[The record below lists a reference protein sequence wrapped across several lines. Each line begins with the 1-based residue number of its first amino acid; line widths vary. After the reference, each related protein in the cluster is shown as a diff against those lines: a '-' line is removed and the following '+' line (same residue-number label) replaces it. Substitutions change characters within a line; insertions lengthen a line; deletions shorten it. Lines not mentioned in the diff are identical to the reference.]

1 MRQAFHPYSRALPSR
16 SNQASGS
23 VWSDEQAASSRP
35 SLSHCSASLRLDL
48 AGSGPT
54 ARTLPAL
61 GFRRCE
67 AVSPSSHKI
76 PVLFSGTLRTNLD
89 LFDQH
94 DDDVLL
100 QAFPHVYPLETPE
113 AISAVDMGTDALIQE
128 SIREQFHGIT
138 LIVIAHRLSTI
149 AKFDKILIMD
159 NGNVVGFDGP
169 RRLLEKP
176 DEKFP
181 NTLNESGEKEK
192 IERLAYEASIT

>member
-1 MRQAFHPYSRALPSR
+1 
-16 SNQASGS
+16 
-23 VWSDEQAASSRP
+23 
-35 SLSHCSASLRLDL
+35 
-48 AGSGPT
+48 
-54 ARTLPAL
+54 
-61 GFRRCE
+61 
-67 AVSPSSHKI
+67 
-76 PVLFSGTLRTNLD
+76 
-89 LFDQH
+89 
-94 DDDVLL
+94 
-100 QAFPHVYPLETPE
+100 
-113 AISAVDMGTDALIQE
+113 MGTDALIQE